1 MFRDSRIFCVSLFTL
16 SSKSQ
21 IQKIWRCPMGRTC
34 PSVTPFASNELYT
47 VLPSLATRPL
57 CTFFCVV
64 PLRSR
69 QSRNSR
75 TTFIKSPCGRIVI
88 GTIYHLPKKA
98 KKILFSRPRA
108 NSCDR
113 SLKVDG
119 GIVHRCRIFQ
129 GRFPA
134 FNYRDLICSF
144 RSSIAF
150 PSYQLLET
158 KVGCIV
164 DLISFKHAIKVKNIF
179 WSY

>member
-1 MFRDSRIFCVSLFTL
+1 MFRDSRIFCVSLFIL

-34 PSVTPFASNELYT
+34 PPVTPFASNELYT

-75 TTFIKSPCGRIVI
+75 ATFIKSPCGRIVI

-119 GIVHRCRIFQ
+119 GIVHRCREFQ
-129 GRFPA
+129 NDSRYVQLPE
-134 FNYRDLICSF
+134 IPSF
-144 RSSIAF
+144 CRSSIAF
-150 PSYQLLET
+150 PSY
-158 KVGCIV
+158 
-164 DLISFKHAIKVKNIF
+164 
-179 WSY
+179 